1 MVRIVPGYV
10 NIIPYQDVIK
20 LHQQQTNRLLI
31 HLIPAVINLPIT
43 VMIICSI
50 YTSLHISLHFIMIFL
65 PTTLQQLP
73 FGNLDTQQTLS
84 TDQLLIHLRTIQNIH
99 TFTTSIKRNM
109 LGLLPTHTTIRRKFQ
124 FQSLIRF
131 VVGIV
136 AIILSALCAQITT
149 TSSSVLSNIGYSQ
162 TQSTN
167 STILRHLMSQLY
179 LPLLILSMY

>member
-1 MVRIVPGYV
+1 MVRMVPGYV
-10 NIIPYQDVIK
+10 NIIPYQDITK
-20 LHQQQTNRLLI
+20 LQQQQTNRLLI
-31 HLIPAVINLPIT
+31 RLIPAVINLPIT
-43 VMIICSI
+43 AMIICSTF
-50 YTSLHISLHFIMIFL
+50 TSLNISLHFITIFL

-73 FGNLDTQQTLS
+73 FGNLETQQTLS

-99 TFTTSIKRNM
+99 TFTTTIKRNM

-131 VVGIV
+131 VVGIN
-136 AIILSALCAQITT
+136 AIILSVLCVQIMT
-149 TSSSVLSNIGYSQ
+149 TSSSSLSNIGHSQ

-167 STILRHLMSQLY
+167 FTTLQRSKSQLY

>member
-1 MVRIVPGYV
+1 MVRMVPGYV
-10 NIIPYQDVIK
+10 SIIPYQDVTK

-31 HLIPAVINLPIT
+31 RLIPAVINLPIT

-50 YTSLHISLHFIMIFL
+50 YTSLNISLHFIMIFL

-73 FGNLDTQQTLS
+73 FGNLDMQQTLS
-84 TDQLLIHLRTIQNIH
+84 INQLLIHLRTIQNIH
-99 TFTTSIKRNM
+99 TFTTTIKRNM

-131 VVGIV
+131 VVGID
-136 AIILSALCAQITT
+136 AIILSAFCAQITT
-149 TSSSVLSNIGYSQ
+149 TSSSGLSNIGHSQ
-162 TQSTN
+162 TQSMNFT
-167 STILRHLMSQLY
+167 TLRHSMSQLY